1 MTALVMMGLQM
12 GVVAAGFVGMGKMFE
27 WYHKDDSV
35 TSSSRRGGSRN
46 GRKTKRDEDFF
57 F

>member
-1 MTALVMMGLQM
+1 MSALVMMGLQM
-12 GVVAAGFVGMGKMFE
+12 GVVAAGFVGMSKMFE
-27 WYHKDDSV
+27 WYHKDDTT
-35 TSSSRRGGSRN
+35 TSKRGGTRN